1 MPRQITVWGRSIYPL
16 WLETNIG
23 EVYLSHEVQVGLNG
37 FFHLAYV
44 GKAGLDW
51 DAYSVINFVKS
62 EDIL

>member
-1 MPRQITVWGRSIYPL
+1 MPRQITVWGKSIYPL

-51 DAYSVINFVKS
+51 DAYSVINFV
-62 EDIL
+62 EDGGAL